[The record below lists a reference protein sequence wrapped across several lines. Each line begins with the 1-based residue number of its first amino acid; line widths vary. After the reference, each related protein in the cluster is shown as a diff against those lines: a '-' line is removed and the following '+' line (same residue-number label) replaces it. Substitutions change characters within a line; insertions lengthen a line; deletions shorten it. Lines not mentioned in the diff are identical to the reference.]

1 MIGTKINDFPEIHDF
16 HGLNEIKRTIVFL
29 DLKHPNQ
36 PEDLKTLQ
44 AQIGDGEVR
53 GVASMKVLVVAYEA
67 ATESERALVRPPIRL
82 GYVSSNTEPQHARFG
97 CRAIL

>member
-1 MIGTKINDFPEIHDF
+1 MKNFIEIHDF
-16 HGLNEIKRTIVFL
+16 HGLNEIKRTMVFF

-36 PEDLKTLQ
+36 PEDLKTLYI
-44 AQIGDGEVR
+44 QIGDGEVR
-53 GVASMKVLVVAYEA
+53 GVTSMKVLVVAYEA